1 MYYFKIYNKNYPPFI
16 KDIFVPMNGLAYML
30 CNFIP
35 LFLLN
40 CFLPVKGNQLSTAPG
55 SPLSVFGSLGL
66 KDFELN
72 QNGSELAA
80 KLHGLLTGVDFHI
93 GSSLSLSVD
102 HLISL
107 SE

>member
-1 MYYFKIYNKNYPPFI
+1 
-16 KDIFVPMNGLAYML
+16 ML
-30 CNFIP
+30 YNFIP
-35 LFLLN
+35 VFLLN

-80 KLHGLLTGVDFHI
+80 KLHGLLTGVDSHI
-93 GSSLSLSVD
+93 DSYCRQKLL
-102 HLISL
+102 
-107 SE
+107 